1 MCLSQVRVLLLLLYP
16 WRLKL
21 LTMTLIM
28 KNIFLTCRY
37 STMMTKRRTLVII
50 TIVWIAG
57 GIGGAIPGFFRLIL
71 RNQGR
76 ILLQLMYGCIQYNV
90 IPTQRQLKSIIP
102 HFLFL
107 MSLTVLLP
115 SGIML
120 FTHAWIFTIS
130 RSQLRRIRV
139 LEDAVSKR
147 RSSEMRAAKTV
158 AVTVFSALACFTP
171 LVVVN
176 FITALDPP
184 SGKKLTPTQINI
196 KYILFPSLKILYLLA
211 VTLNPFICA
220 LKTRPFKETFKK
232 YLRPLQIRLGVSLP
246 TTLNHSGAKNIE
258 LATTKNRNIEI
269 ARSTVL

>member
-1 MCLSQVRVLLLLLYP
+1 MCLSQVLVLLLLLYP

-21 LTMTLIM
+21 LTVTLILQ
-28 KNIFLTCRY
+28 NIFLICRY
-37 STMMTKRRTLVII
+37 STIMTKRRTLVII

-57 GIGGAIPGFFRLIL
+57 GIGGAIPGFFRLIH
-71 RNQGR
+71 RKQGK
-76 ILLQLMYGCIQYNV
+76 ILLQLMYGCIQNNL
-90 IPTQRQLKSIIP
+90 IPSKRELTSIIP

-115 SGIML
+115 SSIML
-120 FTHAWIFTIS
+120 FTNAWIFVIS
-130 RSQLRRIRV
+130 RSQFQRIRV

-158 AVTVFSALACFTP
+158 AVTMFSALACFTP
-171 LVVVN
+171 LVVIN

-184 SGKKLTPTQINI
+184 SGKELTPTQINI

-211 VTLNPFICA
+211 VTLNPFVCA

-232 YLRPLQIRLGVSLP
+232 YLKPLQVRLIVSLP
-246 TTLNHSGAKNIE
+246 TTLNYSGAKNIE
-258 LATTKNRNIEI
+258 LATTKSWNTEI

>member
-1 MCLSQVRVLLLLLYP
+1 
-16 WRLKL
+16 
-21 LTMTLIM
+21 
-28 KNIFLTCRY
+28 
-37 STMMTKRRTLVII
+37 MMTKRRTLVII

-71 RNQGR
+71 PKQGR
-76 ILLQLMYGCIQYNV
+76 ILLQLMYGCIQNNV

-130 RSQLRRIRV
+130 RSQFRRIRV

-211 VTLNPFICA
+211 VTLNPFIFA
-220 LKTRPFKETFKK
+220 LKTRPF
-232 YLRPLQIRLGVSLP
+232 
-246 TTLNHSGAKNIE
+246 N
-258 LATTKNRNIEI
+258 
-269 ARSTVL
+269 